1 MDRPQLIALLAGD
14 ELRAP
19 AVGMWRSMPA
29 PGSFVTTGTP
39 IGTLEVLGMFY
50 RLVAPAGA
58 HGMVAESPRG
68 AARVPVG
75 YGERL
80 VLLDADVSGAAVAR
94 TEAAAVQAASTTGLA
109 LRAPT
114 SGRFYRR
121 PGPGKEPFVSDGDEI
136 GTGQTVCL
144 LEVMKTFNRVVYGAD
159 GLPERARIVSVVPED
174 GADLDAGDVIL
185 DLEAV

>member
-1 MDRPQLIALLAGD
+1 MDRKELTVLIAGD

-19 AVGMWRSMPA
+19 AVGMWRGMPPA
-29 PGSFVTTGTP
+29 GLFVTAGTP

-50 RLVAPAGA
+50 RLVAPTGA
-58 HGMVAESPRG
+58 HGMVAEVPRG

-80 VLLDADVSGAAVAR
+80 VTLDADVSGAAVAR
-94 TEAAAVQAASTTGLA
+94 TEAAAEQAASATGLA
-109 LRAPT
+109 LRAST

-121 PGPGKEPFVSDGDEI
+121 SGPGKDPFVSDGDEI

-144 LEVMKTFNRVVYGAD
+144 LEVMKTFNRIVYGGD
-159 GLPERARIVSVVPED
+159 GLPERARIVAIVPED

-185 DLEAV
+185 DLEPA